1 MCLFIDLNSEVD
13 SYGYHK
19 QAKTIIVIMRQV
31 IKRNEVRIIH
41 TLYPIIS

>member
-13 SYGYHK
+13 SYCYHK
-19 QAKTIIVIMRQV
+19 QAKTVIVIVRQ

-41 TLYPIIS
+41 TLYPTIS